1 MPIRADDSRAVS
13 ECDVAARAL
22 LTVLEPN
29 GGRYLPFARLVAEA
43 SKVGPPRDAV
53 LDGKSVVA
61 VDLALDRPGRIAN
74 NNVIAWKWKVTVYFD
89 PAANWMI
96 VGTDHVTDLTPQRRV
111 TRTARVRE
119 TKEVKP
125 GLFFPVKIERLSREN
140 DGRDRTISTTT
151 ISDVRMND
159 KLPDSTFTLRYA
171 DGLPMRDEIR
181 GVTYKVNS
189 RGEC

>member
-1 MPIRADDSRAVS
+1 MAGEERLTEADKNADSPFNLYRNRGLTPTPINTPGEDSLRA
-13 ECDVAARAL
+13 AL
-22 LTVLEPN
+22 NPSTEPDANAWLYYVL
-29 GGRYLPFARLVAEA
+29 AD
-43 SKVGPPRDAV
+43 K
-53 LDGKSVVA
+53 DGH
-61 VDLALDRPGRIAN
+61 
-74 NNVIAWKWKVTVYFD
+74 
-89 PAANWMI
+89 
-96 VGTDHVTDLTPQRRV
+96 HVTDLTPQRRV

-151 ISDVRMND
+151 ISEVRMND

-189 RGEC
+189 RGECISEPKPFPLDPSDIR